1 LELELINSIV
11 DSPSV
16 HLMLFISLL
25 MYVLRSSQKREEL
38 MGVEL
43 QKVVPVLDKILTR
56 LDIIEK
62 KLEDK

>member
-1 LELELINSIV
+1 
-11 DSPSV
+11 
-16 HLMLFISLL
+16 MLFISLL